1 MSSPAVDSWLSW
13 FKSRKSFDVVNK
25 QHQESLFKNF
35 DHTVKKK
42 DCIEAMIQH
51 NETVFIHRSCVGEK
65 KVVLF
70 HHLTKVGGSIYDTSS
85 VKYGFIH
92 GLGSTT
98 AFPMI
103 PDIEMLGEDSS
114 DTPVTVP
121 TLTQMFGIKS
131 SDDIDNLTASSTRVK
146 VRNFIPVPPFLVE
159 VIHNAINEFDGNVKQ
174 IIFETTKAIKEFDEV
189 HNDDD
194 EYKEKAK
201 SKCKDIVFWL
211 YLVFANSSEI
221 KPVQVSS
228 CTNETLVSSLNDIS
242 QSCLSNA
249 KNVSDIISSQVE
261 SSLKRPFEVLASSS
275 ASTIEFMER
284 LTQLQSTASEKSS
297 KSFNKLPAKYQQM
310 ILVASSV
317 GEITLTEYDADA
329 KEFFK
334 SSNNLNAQIL
344 LNSKLETEGIEV
356 SVSPAM
362 TTALLVGSFLWKNP
376 LSPSGFASSVLI
388 SEGVFR
394 SDTLHEGMILDLS
407 TKHEVS
413 TEALSKLTKTQVK
426 YPLDMEGLIHRVKG
440 ITSLSIYFFK
450 KNSYLSQGLAHL
462 VKFCEEN
469 RMLIKTRIHL
479 EPKFIA
485 KFLCALDE
493 RIYLWLRQCSM
504 KTNVLDTDINLINFI
519 NLTTDIQLNRF
530 NYVLPEAVMD
540 VSKKRKGSES
550 EVEKNHSI
558 NKDWK
563 IRDNEPWDRF
573 VNKANEGPTLSFG
586 GKPCLKYHVKGIC
599 YSDCAHRKS
608 HRELNKEDKRLMSDY
623 LRQLRKD

>member
-1 MSSPAVDSWLSW
+1 MSTSTVDSWLSW
-13 FKSRKSFDVVNK
+13 FKSRRSFEVVNK
-25 QHQESLFKNF
+25 QHQESLFKTF
-35 DHTVKKK
+35 DNSVKKK
-42 DCIEAMIQH
+42 ECIEAVIQH

-70 HHLTKVGGSIYDTSS
+70 HHLTKIGGSIYDTNS

-92 GLGSTT
+92 GLGPAT

-103 PDIEMLGEDSS
+103 PDVEVLGEDSS
-114 DTPVTVP
+114 DTAVAVP
-121 TLTQMFGIKS
+121 TSTQLFAINTAE
-131 SDDIDNLTASSTRVK
+131 DIENLTNSTTRVK

-159 VIHNAINEFDGNVKQ
+159 VIHKSINEFDGDVKQ
-174 IIFETTKAIKEFDEV
+174 ILFQSIKAIEEFDKV
-189 HNDDD
+189 HSGDND
-194 EYKEKAK
+194 YKEKAK

-211 YLVFANSSEI
+211 YLVFVDSPEI

-228 CTNETLVSSLNDIS
+228 CTNETMVSALNDIS
-242 QSCLSNA
+242 HSCLSNS

-261 SSLKRPFEVLASSS
+261 RSLKRPFEVLASSS

-284 LTQLQSTASEKSS
+284 LTQLQSAASEKSS

-317 GEITLTEYDADA
+317 GELTLTEYDADA

-376 LSPSGFASSVLI
+376 VSPSGFASSVLI
-388 SEGVFR
+388 SEGVLC

-413 TEALSKLTKTQVK
+413 TEALTKLKKTQVK
-426 YPLDMEGLIHRVKG
+426 FPSDTEGLIHRIRG
-440 ITSLSIYFFK
+440 ITTLANYFFK
-450 KNSYLSQGLAHL
+450 KSSYLSQGLAHL

-485 KFLCALDE
+485 KFLCAVDE
-493 RIYLWLRQCSM
+493 RIFLWLKQCGV
-504 KTNVLDTDINLINFI
+504 KTNVLDTDINLISFV

-530 NYVLPEAVMD
+530 IYVLPETVMEI
-540 VSKKRKGSES
+540 SKKRKGSES
-550 EVEKNHSI
+550 EVEKNQLI
-558 NKDWK
+558 NKEWK
-563 IRDNEPWDRF
+563 IKENESWDRF
-573 VNKANEGPTLSFG
+573 VNKTKDGPTLSFG
-586 GKPCLKYHVKGIC
+586 AKPCLKYHVKGIC
-599 YSDCAHRKS
+599 YSDCVHRKS
-608 HRELNKEDKRLMSDY
+608 HRDLNKEDKKLVSKY
-623 LRQLRKD
+623 LKQLRKD